1 MMIAIV
7 SLVSESH
14 TWSGEGTQTR
24 ADLACGPDEF
34 QAVHQP
40 HLTWMAVEDLEREA
54 SLAALERLSIDF
66 GPIRASVWGYGV
78 FPGEFP
84 TVTLGVLKTEAIR
97 KMHQQ
102 LWTELSPRAKGINAY
117 YAPAVWMPHITMVYH
132 DGTLRQA
139 PCALDALIP
148 TSPQR
153 YAFEINN
160 LAMIYQTEN
169 EEGIHRKIPL

>member
-7 SLVSESH
+7 SLVNESQ
-14 TWSGEGTQTR
+14 TWSGKAAQTR
-24 ADLACGPDEF
+24 ADSVCESEDL
-34 QAVHQP
+34 QAVHRP
-40 HLTWMAVEDLEREA
+40 HLTWMAMETLEFEA
-54 SLAALERLSIDF
+54 GFAALEELSGNF
-66 GPIRASVWGYGV
+66 APIQGSVWGYGV

-102 LWTELSPRAKGINAY
+102 LWAALSSCAKGVNAY
-117 YAPAVWMPHITMVYH
+117 YAPVVWMPHITMVYH

-160 LAMIYQTEN
+160 LAVIYQTEN
-169 EEGIHRKIPL
+169 EEGIHRTIPL